1 MNVIEKIIRLSMIS
15 AFLLPVSCDVK
26 VADSV
31 YPAQTIYLP
40 AAVQADH
47 IYLIDQVEGDAGSVP
62 GDGNPYK
69 AVIDYDCSSFMIPLA
84 VYRSGI
90 GNEGDVKVDISLD
103 DEIVDDMFI
112 DGRLDPDEV
121 RILPY
126 DLKECE
132 EKVVVRDGC
141 SNAVFNVSVD
151 LDWLMDRAQ
160 KNRIFVFGVSVSS
173 KDREVSEDYGRAV
186 IMIDTALFYSI

>member
-1 MNVIEKIIRLSMIS
+1 MNVIEKIIGLSMIS

-62 GDGNPYK
+62 GDGNLYK
-69 AVIDYDCSSFMIPLA
+69 AVIDYDCSAFMIPLA

-90 GNEGDVKVDISLD
+90 GNE
-103 DEIVDDMFI
+103 EIVDDMFI

-160 KNRIFVFGVSVSS
+160 KNRIFVFGVSVSC

-186 IMIDTALFYSI
+186 IMIDTALFDSI